1 MSVGLVVWQ
10 VDDEGRELRFV
21 CANPAAS
28 ALSGVDLDANV
39 GRTMRELFRSVGG
52 PVHARFVE
60 LACAEWRA
68 DVPPTRLPDVVT
80 ERSAFSMRVM
90 TMPERCV
97 GVIFQNLTDESSLL
111 AASEKRFRALLEH
124 SSDAIVVT
132 DDKATMIRLLHRDGS
147 WRLVE
152 VITVNRLADPNVRA
166 VVSNFRD
173 VTELRETEQALRNT
187 EEQLQQARKMEAVGR
202 LAGGVAHDFN
212 NLLTIVLSYSEMLLA
227 DPHAASAHEPLSEIK
242 QAGER
247 ASALTRQLLALS
259 RKQVLEPRT
268 IDLNRTISDVL
279 RLVHRMV
286 GESVRVDFLPAQ
298 DLWFT
303 RLDPDQVVHALLNLV
318 ANARDAMPNG
328 GTLTIQTA
336 NFTSDTAYA
345 EAHLSVPR
353 GGQGHGARAVDGA
366 RYRRAERR
374 IDLGLQR
381 G

>member
-1 MSVGLVVWQ
+1 
-10 VDDEGRELRFV
+10 
-21 CANPAAS
+21 
-28 ALSGVDLDANV
+28 
-39 GRTMRELFRSVGG
+39 
-52 PVHARFVE
+52 
-60 LACAEWRA
+60 
-68 DVPPTRLPDVVT
+68 
-80 ERSAFSMRVM
+80 MRVM

-212 NLLTIVLSYSEMLLA
+212 NLLTIVLNYSELLLA

-328 GTLTIQTA
+328 G
-336 NFTSDTAYA
+336 
-345 EAHLSVPR
+345 LSPSR
-353 GGQGHGARAVDGA
+353 
-366 RYRRAERR
+366 RR
-374 IDLGLQR
+374 ISPLTPRMPRRTSACLEAGKVTGLGLSTVHGIVEQSGGSIWVYSEVDRHGNPSGR
-381 G
+381 GRRCERA